1 MAFVASTARKD
12 AGKDGAINDKE
23 DSSPVDCDADEATP
37 LTLSRANEEQMR
49 QDMVV
54 GMQMAVWLIFALN
67 PGILPCNV
75 GSMLQIYVRNS

>member
-37 LTLSRANEEQMR
+37 LTLSKANEEQMR
-49 QDMVV
+49 QDMVI
-54 GMQMAVWLIFALN
+54 GLQTAVWLIVFLD
-67 PGILPCNV
+67 PLILPCNV
-75 GSMLQIYVRNS
+75 VST